1 MNQEKIG
8 QFIATCRKQKKL
20 TQAQLAEELGV
31 TDRSV
36 SNWENGKCMPD
47 YSLLIPL
54 SKELNIS
61 VNELISGEKLN
72 ETNYEEKCEKNIINI
87 IDENKKNLDK
97 KYKIIG
103 LFIFTVGF
111 LIIIASILLFPT
123 ESSWSTIYSVF
134 GAIVATIGFA
144 LIARKLNFRYR
155 IAFLFVLL
163 AFMFLI
169 DFANVKLNNKAPL
182 FSMNT
187 VTIDDTIFYDTP
199 FYDVYRC
206 NKNQKNESWYIE
218 KNGEYND
225 NIIMNYCKTKY

>member
-206 NKNQKNESWYIE
+206 NKNSKNESWHII
-218 KNGEYND
+218 KNSEFND
-225 NIIMNYCKTKY
+225 NIIMNYCKTKH

>member
-1 MNQEKIG
+1 ML
-8 QFIATCRKQKKL
+8 F
-20 TQAQLAEELGV
+20 
-31 TDRSV
+31 RS
-36 SNWENGKCMPD
+36 
-47 YSLLIPL
+47 
-54 SKELNIS
+54 
-61 VNELISGEKLN
+61 
-72 ETNYEEKCEKNIINI
+72 
-87 IDENKKNLDK
+87 
-97 KYKIIG
+97 
-103 LFIFTVGF
+103 
-111 LIIIASILLFPT
+111 
-123 ESSWSTIYSVF
+123 SVF

-206 NKNQKNESWYIE
+206 NKNSKNESWHII
-218 KNGEYND
+218 KNSEFND
-225 NIIMNYCKTKY
+225 NIIMNYCKTKH

>member
-206 NKNQKNESWYIE
+206 NKNSKNESWHII
-218 KNGEYND
+218 KNSEFND

>member
-8 QFIATCRKQKKL
+8 KFIALRRKGMNL
-20 TQAQLAEELGV
+20 TQADLAERLGV
-31 TDRSV
+31 TDRTI

-54 SKELNIS
+54 SKELDIS
-61 VNELISGEKLN
+61 VNDLISGEMLDKN
-72 ETNYEEKCEKNIINI
+72 NYEKKCDENIINLMT
-87 IDENKKNLDK
+87 DNKQKLYK
-97 KYKIIG
+97 KYMLIG
-103 LFIFTVGF
+103 LFILIVGF
-111 LIIIASILLFPT
+111 LIIITSIMIFPS
-123 ESSWSTIYSVF
+123 ESSWSTIYSMF
-134 GAIVATIGFA
+134 GVVVATIGFA
-144 LIARKLNFRYR
+144 LVAKKLNFRYR
-155 IAFLFVLL
+155 IAFLFILI

-169 DFANVKLNNKAPL
+169 DFANVKLNDKAPL

-206 NKNQKNESWYIE
+206 NKNSDEENWHII

-225 NIIMNYCKTKY
+225 NIIMKYCKTNH

>member
-72 ETNYEEKCEKNIINI
+72 ETNYEEK
-87 IDENKKNLDK
+87 
-97 KYKIIG
+97 
-103 LFIFTVGF
+103 
-111 LIIIASILLFPT
+111 S
-123 ESSWSTIYSVF
+123 
-134 GAIVATIGFA
+134 
-144 LIARKLNFRYR
+144 
-155 IAFLFVLL
+155 
-163 AFMFLI
+163 
-169 DFANVKLNNKAPL
+169 
-182 FSMNT
+182 
-187 VTIDDTIFYDTP
+187 
-199 FYDVYRC
+199 
-206 NKNQKNESWYIE
+206 
-218 KNGEYND
+218 
-225 NIIMNYCKTKY
+225 CKCKRE